1 LAGPLPIPCHRPLT
15 LPPSPA
21 WLEFLMVLQRMVS
34 IKRCSRRPQ
43 PSPGEPGGRFPWLR
57 AVGDSFGL
65 WLVGGWVFVGVAG
78 GWAAEAELVF
88 EERVSLILERR
99 CVHCH
104 HGDKKKGALD
114 LSSAQ
119 GILAGGESGPVIA
132 AGDPS
137 RSRLHEVIRH
147 GEMPPEGDGLSPAE
161 AEMIERW
168 IAGGARF
175 RQAATADKPIA
186 LHEVMPVLLLR
197 CGACHGPQVQRGG
210 FDIRSYASLI
220 AGGDSGPAVVAGNAE
235 ASRMIQR
242 VESQLCP
249 PKNQLLKY
257 FVKRP
262 TEKEFLLLRQWI
274 EQGAVEGELQPDV
287 ATTAPDP
294 LVTDEDR
301 QHWAFQPLPARVA
314 VPRITAEA
322 AIEDA
327 ADGLQPLDAFI
338 VEQHQAQGLTFSPLA
353 DREVLIR
360 RAYYDLLGLPP
371 SVADFRRWLASPDR
385 HWYPAMIDEL
395 LASPHYGERWGRY
408 WLDVAGYAD
417 SEGGV
422 SEDIVRDLAWKY
434 RDYVIRAHNQDKPWN
449 RFLLEQLAGDEL
461 EDFRQEEQVTAA
473 TLDNLIATGFLRMGI
488 DQTGSR
494 TMNFQ
499 PERLGVIADA
509 LNVVGSG
516 LMGLTMECARCHSH
530 KYDPIPQRDY
540 YRLKAV
546 FQGALDEHDWMSW
559 KTRTLEVA
567 SPSMRAESKSL
578 NAPLEKEIKQLE
590 SERQRILKERQEAQ
604 YAAVWPKLA
613 PAEQQEITAA
623 LKEAVGR
630 RTLRQDDLVLRYER
644 EIRPNEA
651 NLRKLFPEIVGQL
664 SVLDQ
669 RLAALRE
676 QLYPPFTI
684 RALWDR
690 GRPSPTYQLI
700 GGEHDR
706 PGALVGPGVPSVLT
720 DGRTPF
726 LVEKPWK
733 GAESTGRRLAFARW
747 LTSPDHPLTARVLVN
762 RVWKHHFGQGL
773 VLSLDNFG
781 SLTPPPSHPAL
792 LDWLARDFID
802 GGWSLKKLHRTIM
815 LSWTYR
821 QSSQRD
827 VQAEARDPENRWLW
841 RMSLQRLDAES
852 MRDAM
857 LAMAGRLS
865 SKLYGP
871 PAEVQV
877 REDGLISDVASH
889 TGMHRR
895 SLYLRLRRTELP
907 SLLSTFD
914 YPDMQPNCSQRTTS
928 TVSPQSLMLSNN
940 AQIYSL
946 AADIGERVADA
957 AGSIGASATT
967 SSGHPASAI
976 DRQVAIRHAYELILN
991 RLPSPVE
998 MQRCQQAIVALDD
1011 GWRADGIPSIEA
1023 GQRALTTFCHTLLNS
1038 AAFLYVD

>member
-1 LAGPLPIPCHRPLT
+1 
-15 LPPSPA
+15 
-21 WLEFLMVLQRMVS
+21 M
-34 IKRCSRRPQ
+34 
-43 PSPGEPGGRFPWLR
+43 R
-57 AVGDSFGL
+57 AVGDFFGM
-65 WLVGGWVFVGVAG
+65 WLVGGWVFAAAAG
-78 GWAAEAELVF
+78 AMLLAAGAMLLAAGAVLLAARAVAAEAELIF
-88 EERVSLILERR
+88 EDRVSLILERR

-104 HGDKKKGALD
+104 HGDKKKGELD
-114 LSSAQ
+114 LSSAT
-119 GILAGGESGPVIA
+119 GILAGGESGPVIT

-137 RSRLHEVIRH
+137 RSRLYEVIRNA
-147 GEMPPEGDGLSPAE
+147 EMPPEGEALSPAE
-161 AEMIERW
+161 AVMIERW
-168 IAGGARF
+168 IAGGAHF
-175 RQAATADKPIA
+175 RQAAMGDKPIQW
-186 LHEVMPVLLLR
+186 HEVMPVLLLR
-197 CGACHGPQVQRGG
+197 CAACHGAQLQRGG
-210 FDIRSYASLI
+210 FDIRSYASLV
-220 AGGDSGPAVVAGNAE
+220 AGGDSGPAVVAGDAD
-235 ASRMIQR
+235 ASRLIQR
-242 VESQLCP
+242 VEEQLCP

-262 TEKEFLLLRQWI
+262 TEKEQLLLRQWI
-274 EQGAVEGELQPDV
+274 GQGAVEGEMQPDV
-287 ATTAPDP
+287 ATTTPDP

-301 QHWAFQPLPARVA
+301 QHWAFQPLPAKVPVPGVVA
-314 VPRITAEA
+314 VA
-322 AIEDA
+322 AIEDDWDA
-327 ADGLQPLDAFI
+327 LQPLDAFI
-338 VEQHQAQGLTFSPLA
+338 VEQHQAQGLSFSPMA

-360 RAYYDLLGLPP
+360 RAYYALIGLPP
-371 SVADFRRWLASPDR
+371 SVADFRRWLESTDHR
-385 HWYPAMIDEL
+385 WYPAMIDEL

-408 WLDVAGYAD
+408 WLDIAGYAD

-461 EDFRQEEQVTAA
+461 EDFRREEEVTAA
-473 TLDNLIATGFLRMGI
+473 TIDNLIATGFLRMGI

-509 LNVVGSG
+509 LNVVGTG

-540 YRLKAV
+540 YRLKAI
-546 FQGALDEHDWMSW
+546 FQGAFDEHDWMSW
-559 KTRTLEVA
+559 KNRTLEVA
-567 SPSMRAESKSL
+567 SPQMRAESKSV

-590 SERQRILKERQEAQ
+590 SERQRLLKERREAQ
-604 YAAVWPKLA
+604 YAAVWPKLS

-623 LKEAVGR
+623 LKETVGR
-630 RTLRQDDLVLRYER
+630 RTLRQDDLVIRYER

-651 NLRKLFPEIVGQL
+651 NLRKLYPEIVEPL
-664 SVLDQ
+664 SQLDQ
-669 RLAALRE
+669 RLDRLRE

-690 GRPSPTYQLI
+690 GQPSPTYQLI

-706 PGALVGPGVPSVLT
+706 SGALVGPGVPSVLT

-726 LVEKPWK
+726 LVEKPWT

-773 VLSLDNFG
+773 VPSLDNFG
-781 SLTPPPSHPAL
+781 TLTPPPSHPAL

-815 LSWTYR
+815 LSRTYR
-821 QSSQRD
+821 QASQRD
-827 VQAEARDPENRWLW
+827 VQAEERDPENRWLW
-841 RMSLQRLDAES
+841 RMSLQRLDAEA

-940 AQIYSL
+940 AQIYGL
-946 AADIGERVADA
+946 AADIGRRIAA
-957 AGSIGASATT
+957 TAGSKGDPAAAE
-967 SSGHPASAI
+967 SSGNPASAS
-976 DRQVAIRHAYELILN
+976 DRQVAIRHAFELILN
-991 RLPSPVE
+991 RVPSPAE
-998 MQRCQQAIVALDD
+998 MERCQQAMVELDA
-1011 GWRADGIPSIEA
+1011 GWRADGMSSTEA